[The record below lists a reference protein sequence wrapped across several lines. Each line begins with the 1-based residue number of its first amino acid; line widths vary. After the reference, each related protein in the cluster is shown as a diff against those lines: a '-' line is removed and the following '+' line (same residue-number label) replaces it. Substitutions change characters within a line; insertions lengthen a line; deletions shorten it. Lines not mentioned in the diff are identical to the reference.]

1 MAVIARIFIEAAG
14 QSDHDRLESA
24 VEERFQ
30 DRGGPPD
37 GLMVHLG
44 YPDNGG
50 LMIIEAWRTEDSFRS
65 YFDQELEAALRD
77 VGLEAGEPHVGPA
90 WSIARP

>member
-1 MAVIARIFIEAAG
+1 MAVIARIFIEAAE

-24 VEERFQ
+24 VEKRFQ
-30 DRGGPPD
+30 DLGGPPD

-44 YPDNGG
+44 YPENRG
-50 LMIIEAWRTEDSFRS
+50 LMIVEAWRTEEAFRS
-65 YFDQELEAALRD
+65 YLDLVLEAALRD
-77 VGLEAGEPHVGPA
+77 IGLAAREPDVGPA